1 MADLA
6 RLIRDSDDRARAAA
20 HCLPLRQH
28 YNRPVKYRNLGN
40 SGLKVSSIGLGT
52 WLTFGGQLD
61 EGTEAALARKAL
73 DLGINFFDT
82 ADVYKRGRAETALR
96 YALEPFN
103 RKDYVLASKVYFPVG
118 DGPNDRGLSRKHI
131 DESIHASL
139 ERLGTN
145 YLDLYQ
151 AHRYDPETPLEE
163 TVRAFGDLIR
173 QGRILYWGVS
183 CWTAEQIREA
193 CEIAAAIN
201 VPRPISNQPQYSL
214 LDRGIEEDVLPACR
228 DLGLGI
234 LPFSPLAQGVL
245 TGKYLNEQRPADSRA
260 MDNEHN
266 QFMGGYMGADAMRK
280 VGRMSEV
287 SAESGIPMAK
297 LALAWCLKEPSV
309 TSLIVGVTKVEQLV
323 ENAAAVDVDLPTDVG
338 RLLDRV
344 FAP

>member
-1 MADLA
+1 MWFAD
-6 RLIRDSDDRARAAA
+6 
-20 HCLPLRQH
+20 H
-28 YNRPVKYRNLGN
+28 YNRGVQYRNLGN
-40 SGLKVSSIGLGT
+40 SGLKVSSIALGT

-61 EGTEAALARKAL
+61 EGMERTLVRKAF

-96 YALEPFN
+96 YALEPFD
-103 RKDYVLASKVYFPVG
+103 RKDYVLASKVFFPMG

-139 ERLGTN
+139 ERLNTT

-163 TVRAFGDLIR
+163 TVRAFGDLVR

-183 CWTAEQIREA
+183 CWSADQIREA
-193 CEIAAAIN
+193 CEIAAALN
-201 VPRPISNQPQYSL
+201 VPLPISNQPQYSL
-214 LDRGIEEDVLPACR
+214 LDRGIEEEVLPVCR
-228 DLGLGI
+228 ECGLGI

-245 TGKYLNEQRPADSRA
+245 TGKYLDEQRPADSRA

-266 QFMGGYMGADAMRK
+266 QFMGNYMEADAMRK
-280 VGRMSEV
+280 VGRMSEA
-287 SAESGIPMAK
+287 SEECGIPMAK
-297 LALAWCLKEPSV
+297 MALAWCLREPRVS
-309 TSLIVGVTKVEQLV
+309 SLIVGVTKVEQLI
-323 ENAAAVDVDLPTDVG
+323 ENAAAVDVELPDDVG

>member
-1 MADLA
+1 M
-6 RLIRDSDDRARAAA
+6 RSD
-20 HCLPLRQH
+20 H
-28 YNRPVKYRNLGN
+28 YNRSVQYRNLGK
-40 SGLKVSSIGLGT
+40 SGLKVSSIALGT

-61 EGTEAALARKAL
+61 EGMERALVRKAF

-103 RKDYVLASKVYFPVG
+103 RKDYVLASKVYFPMG

-139 ERLGTN
+139 ERLNTT

-183 CWTAEQIREA
+183 CWSADQIREA
-193 CEIAAAIN
+193 CEIAAVMN
-201 VPRPISNQPQYSL
+201 VPLPISNQPQYSL
-214 LDRGIEEDVLPACR
+214 LDRGIEEEVLPVCR
-228 DLGLGI
+228 ECGLGI

-245 TGKYLNEQRPADSRA
+245 TGKYLNEKRPADSRA

-266 QFMGGYMGADAMRK
+266 QFMGDYMGADAMRK
-280 VGRMSEV
+280 VGRMNEASEGC
-287 SAESGIPMAK
+287 GIPMAK
-297 LALAWCLKEPSV
+297 MALAWCLREPCV

-323 ENAAAVDVDLPTDVG
+323 ENAAAADVELPAEVG